1 MELRILIKLVK
12 QKKIVSSLELVV
24 INFTQNSNCIITV
37 KSERLIWP
45 LFYSFPN
52 EFEFG
57 MFLFLS
63 LLSCRYRLSQTAW
76 PQRASVMEFPGAAPS
91 RRAGRLS
98 PISETWESRCRRN
111 MLLLLKL
118 KVKRY
123 NNIMGNNQL
132 KIFPLS

>member
-1 MELRILIKLVK
+1 
-12 QKKIVSSLELVV
+12 
-24 INFTQNSNCIITV
+24 
-37 KSERLIWP
+37 
-45 LFYSFPN
+45 
-52 EFEFG
+52 

-76 PQRASVMEFPGAAPS
+76 LPRVSVMEFPGAVPS

-111 MLLLLKL
+111 TPLLSKL

-123 NNIMGNNQL
+123 YHITGDIQL
-132 KIFPLS
+132 KIFPNVQKLNIEKKKFDF

>member
-1 MELRILIKLVK
+1 MINIVNP
-12 QKKIVSSLELVV
+12 KKTWNSLYI
-24 INFTQNSNCIITV
+24 INFSQNRNCVITV
-37 KSERLIWP
+37 TSERLIWFS
-45 LFYSFPN
+45 FYSFPN

-57 MFLFLS
+57 MFLFLG

-76 PQRASVMEFPGAAPS
+76 PQRASVMEFRGAAPS

-123 NNIMGNNQL
+123 NNITGDNQL
-132 KIFPLS
+132 KTFPFS